1 MLARANSWISNGL
14 DRMSK
19 WGDGPDYECGQQ
31 LRERHRRE
39 TADSQALLKYILYIL
54 AFPPSFSRYLL
65 TKTHFIL
72 ILLKGVLFCKKDFC
86 PILFHRI
93 HT

>member
-1 MLARANSWISNGL
+1 MGQAMARITNAVGS
-14 DRMSK
+14 
-19 WGDGPDYECGQQ
+19 CGSAIGAKQ
-31 LRERHRRE
+31 L
-39 TADSQALLKYILYIL
+39 TLKYTSSIILYIL

>member
-1 MLARANSWISNGL
+1 
-14 DRMSK
+14 MSK
-19 WGDGPDYECGQQ
+19 QGDGPDYKCGQQ

-86 PILFHRI
+86 PILFRRI